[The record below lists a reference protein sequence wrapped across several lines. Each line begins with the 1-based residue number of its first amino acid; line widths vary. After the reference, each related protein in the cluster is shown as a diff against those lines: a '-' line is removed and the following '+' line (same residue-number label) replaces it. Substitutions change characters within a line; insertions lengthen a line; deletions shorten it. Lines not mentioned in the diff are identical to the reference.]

1 MGKNFK
7 RRQALGEKIKEHSGF
22 LSSLGEKRQLIE
34 ETVAIF
40 LFGCALFLL
49 LSLISYKG
57 LSLEG
62 LPGTDGWTG
71 VAGGYMAFILFQLLG
86 WTSYAVA
93 LLVGLSGLLLFL
105 RRRRFLSPM
114 RLSFSFLT
122 LTLLSGCLHT
132 LLLGKKVL
140 GGHLAGGAV
149 GLWLGDHLLPLFAR
163 TGTLLV
169 LGTAV
174 LILAVLVSGIS
185 TRRGLV
191 LLWITIRYLARLMLE
206 GLRRAAGLLARRR
219 SEEEEYDDDEIEE
232 PACEDEDPA
241 AVEPLP
247 PGDGERDIEKIIVS
261 GEGDRRRQ
269 APKPARRRILP
280 GKASSFKL
288 PPFELLKEPEAVGSG
303 MSKDQMKSVD
313 QKLVETLASYN
324 IRGEVTAIHPGPVVT
339 TYEFRPEKGTKIASI
354 VSREDDITM
363 SLEAHKVR
371 IVAPIPGKNAVGFE
385 IPNPTRNTVFLRE
398 LIQDPGFDRTR
409 KKIPLSVGKDIIG
422 RSFIADLD
430 KMPHLLIAGTTGS
443 GKSVSVNAMLMSML
457 YTFTPDELHLIL
469 IDPKQVEMQTY
480 DGIPHL
486 LLPVVTDP
494 KKAALALK
502 WAVDEMERRYQLFAG
517 NGSKDLQSYNRKVRK
532 ELGEKPSKKDAEP
545 ETPQPAEGGPD
556 SAAAPPQPP
565 EPLPYVVIVI
575 DELADLM
582 MAAVR
587 DVEWSVTRL
596 AQKARA
602 AGIHLIVA
610 TQRPSVNVV
619 TGLIKANF
627 PCRIAFRVASK
638 VDSRVMLDK
647 NGAETL
653 LGDGDMLVLP
663 PGTSDLVRIQGAFVS
678 EDEIRNV
685 ATFLRDQGAPTYKEE
700 ILSGQLEDDLPL
712 IDGEEADE
720 YYDSCVNLVLSERK
734 ASVSYLQRRFS
745 IGYNR
750 AARIMERME
759 REGIVGPS
767 VPGKPYREVLLQA
780 SP

>member
-7 RRQALGEKIKEHSGF
+7 KRQPLGEKIKEHSGF

-40 LFGCALFLL
+40 LAGCALFLL
-49 LSLISYKG
+49 LSLLSYKG
-57 LSLEG
+57 LSIEG
-62 LPGTDGWTG
+62 LPNTNGWTG
-71 VAGGYMAFILFQLLG
+71 VAGGYLAFALFQLLG
-86 WTSYAVA
+86 LTSYGVA
-93 LLVGLSGLLLFL
+93 LLVGICGLLLFL
-105 RRRRFLSPM
+105 RKKRFLSPM
-114 RLSFSFLT
+114 RISFTFLMI
-122 LTLLSGCLHT
+122 TLLSGCLHT
-132 LLLGKKVL
+132 VLLGKKYL

-149 GLWLGDHLLPLFAR
+149 GLWLGDHLIPVFAR
-163 TGTLLV
+163 TGTLLI
-169 LGTAV
+169 LGTVV
-174 LILAVLVSGIS
+174 LILAVLVSS
-185 TRRGLV
+185 MSLRKGLF
-191 LLWITIRYLARLMLE
+191 LLWITVKYLGRLL
-206 GLRRAAGLLARRR
+206 LAGLKGAWTLLTRRR
-219 SEEEEYDDDEIEE
+219 TDEESEEDESREPVEEEE
-232 PACEDEDPA
+232 EDPLE
-241 AVEPLP
+241 VEAEL
-247 PGDGERDIEKIIVS
+247 PGDGERDIEKIIVR
-261 GEGDRRRQ
+261 GDGDKGKQ
-269 APKPARRRILP
+269 APRPPRRRILP

-288 PPFELLKEPEAVGSG
+288 PPFDLLKEPTASESG

-313 QKLVETLASYN
+313 QKLVETLSSYN

-339 TYEFRPEKGTKIASI
+339 TYEFRPEKGTKIANI

-385 IPNPTRNTVFLRE
+385 IPNPSRTTVFLRE
-398 LIQDPGFDRTR
+398 LIQDPGFDRAR
-409 KKIPLSVGKDIIG
+409 KKIPLAVGKDIIG

-517 NGSKDLQSYNRKVRK
+517 NGSKDLQSYNRKIKKDQSEKSARK
-532 ELGEKPSKKDAEP
+532 EAEP
-545 ETPQPAEGGPD
+545 EAPAPEGDGGD
-556 SAAAPPQPP
+556 SAAPPQPP

-602 AGIHLIVA
+602 AGIHLLVS

-638 VDSRVMLDK
+638 VDSRVVLDK
-647 NGAETL
+647 TGADTL

-678 EDEIRNV
+678 EEEIRNV
-685 ATFLRDQGAPTYKEE
+685 TSFLRDQGAPTYKEE

-712 IDGEEADE
+712 MDGEEADE

-780 SP
+780 HP